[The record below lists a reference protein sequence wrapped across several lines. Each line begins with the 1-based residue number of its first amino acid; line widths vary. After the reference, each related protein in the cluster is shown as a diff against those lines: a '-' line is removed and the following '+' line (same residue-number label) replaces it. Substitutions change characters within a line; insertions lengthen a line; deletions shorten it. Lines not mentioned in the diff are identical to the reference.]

1 MGEILIKNIKGQV
14 IDSFTN
20 KPIKGVNIQIFDLS
34 ENKNILITPIK
45 ICKTDTNGNFIL
57 EIKYLNTSIPTYN
70 LVSVNSTKNGYGSQK
85 LNIFKGNGDII
96 ENVGIT
102 RLNPTKSDL
111 TSDKIALSLLT
122 MSEVATLVAPYKN
135 ADFYAKKRLTDSITT
150 IKTNLTGKALDL
162 LAEFG
167 VTDIQI
173 LLKNPSQLTNNI
185 QNTVCPTAETIN
197 NIINQKNQLVTALNK
212 TMTLIDSTTKFVGI
226 SSITLKALNVSLQII
241 INLPLPIPLGLP
253 LSVVTS
259 VQQIAKKLEGI
270 IEKSS
275 KLIEEIL
282 VILLVLKSSLHTLVS
297 ILNML
302 DKLIQHCY
310 TEIDQARTL
319 STIPSTTT
327 PTTSTTSSTTQQLS
341 SGILIPIN
349 ASLILS
355 TNQVKADQDI
365 VDEPQ
370 VINGFTFGVE
380 TEVTD
385 SKIKRRRAIAKSSN
399 GVILLRG
406 EYSFSSIDRILID
419 ELIFY
424 IQQNN
429 LQSN

>member
-1 MGEILIKNIKGQV
+1 
-14 IDSFTN
+14 
-20 KPIKGVNIQIFDLS
+20 
-34 ENKNILITPIK
+34 
-45 ICKTDTNGNFIL
+45 
-57 EIKYLNTSIPTYN
+57 
-70 LVSVNSTKNGYGSQK
+70 
-85 LNIFKGNGDII
+85 
-96 ENVGIT
+96 
-102 RLNPTKSDL
+102 
-111 TSDKIALSLLT
+111 
-122 MSEVATLVAPYKN
+122 
-135 ADFYAKKRLTDSITT
+135 
-150 IKTNLTGKALDL
+150 
-162 LAEFG
+162 
-167 VTDIQI
+167 
-173 LLKNPSQLTNNI
+173 
-185 QNTVCPTAETIN
+185 
-197 NIINQKNQLVTALNK
+197 
-212 TMTLIDSTTKFVGI
+212 MTLIDSTTKFVGI

-310 TEIDQARTL
+310 TEIDQARIL
-319 STIPSTTT
+319 STLPPTSITTPTSTTT
-327 PTTSTTSSTTQQLS
+327 PTTSTTTTSTTQQLS

-385 SKIKRRRAIAKSSN
+385 SKIKRRRAIAKSSKWCKSSLEES
-399 GVILLRG
+399 IL
-406 EYSFSSIDRILID
+406 FSSIDRILID

-424 IQQNN
+424 ITTK
-429 LQSN
+429 